1 MPSFFDKV
9 CNAAVVGIAN
19 VATANVEPR
28 HHDEKEEFDGFYLM
42 FIGLGAGAALLF
54 VCTASL
60 LYKKCSSG
68 SQSAAGNESAVLTQ
82 NSPDLE
88 YGPGSGLGR

>member
-1 MPSFFDKV
+1 MLGFFDRV
-9 CNAAVVGIAN
+9 FNAAVVGIAN

-68 SQSAAGNESAVLTQ
+68 SQSAAGNESAALTQ
-82 NSPDLE
+82 DSPDLE
-88 YGPGSGLGR
+88 RGAAPGFSR